1 MPRRCALKSSHR
13 YAVRH
18 DPAAYYLRIRSH
30 LCTRDVPLGTPR
42 AGELATD
49 LRRNHLPRFSFV
61 TPDLCNDMHD
71 CDVATGD
78 AWLRRWLPVLLAS
91 RAYRAGRTAIFITWD
106 ESEGGGGN
114 RVATIAI
121 APSVRRGSTTNAAFN
136 HYSLL
141 RTTESMLRLP
151 RLLGSAAHAS
161 SMRPRLHL

>member
-1 MPRRCALKSSHR
+1 MPSGR

-18 DPAAYYLRIRSH
+18 DPAAYYLRIRSRV
-30 LCTRDVPLGTPR
+30 CARDVPLGTPG

-91 RAYRAGRTAIFITWD
+91 RTYRAGRTAIFITWD
-106 ESEGGGGN
+106 ESDGGGAN

-121 APSVRRGSTTNAAFN
+121 APSVRRGSKTNAAFN

-151 RLLGSAAHAS
+151 RLLGSAAHAA